1 MRYFITLLFASACT
15 SGPSVESSSVTNED
29 ANPAIIVVFKSDSS
43 ASYILSRDRT
53 FEERLQKKVNV
64 DTLTAQ
70 RDTIHFHLDE
80 GVQLVYGRV
89 PLSFNRQTLL
99 VRTGDTVHIDLKE
112 GMADIYKLKRN
123 KKKNALWSE
132 WDILPTNSLFKEKE
146 ALRSVFL
153 TEQPAGEM
161 IFLMPNMERK
171 DDWSAHLE
179 DYIKVIDE
187 YYGRLLDSLSRIDGK
202 EEVLYRDILRRAQ
215 YLELS
220 SLHDV
225 VNDSVLS
232 SRLNSSEY
240 ISLDNFKNRYSN
252 NIIYKFFHKNFMFN
266 NDVTLT
272 EAYDEGFTQYP
283 DEMRRFFKTQ
293 ALQSMIVKKHDRDV
307 VLTYVKRYEKEY
319 GTVTPLETI
328 LKEIEYGAV
337 TDHDLILQD
346 QLGKEVKWEA
356 LRQQWQGKF
365 IYVDFWASWC
375 APCLRAIPFSK
386 ELQKQLLNREVV
398 FVYLALNDE
407 EEAWRNMSKKHQI
420 EENNY
425 LILNPKSSEFISQ
438 TNLDAI
444 PRYMIYDR
452 NGQLI
457 HPDAPGPEQKEA
469 LEVLTS
475 YLKNDRRK

>member
-1 MRYFITLLFASACT
+1 MRYLTILLFTSACA
-15 SGPSVESSSVTNED
+15 SDPSSESFSVKND
-29 ANPAIIVVFKSDSS
+29 NVNPAITAIFKSDSN
-43 ASYILSRDRT
+43 ASYILSRDQT
-53 FEERLQKKVNV
+53 FEERLQRKPKA
-64 DTLTAQ
+64 DTLSAEV
-70 RDTIHFHLDE
+70 DTIHFPLDE
-80 GVQLVYGRV
+80 EVQLVYGRV
-89 PLSFNRQTLL
+89 PLSLDRQTLL
-99 VRTGDTVHIDLKE
+99 VRAGDTVHIDIGAGKV
-112 GMADIYKLKRN
+112 DIYKLKRN
-123 KKKNALWSE
+123 KKENALWSE
-132 WDILPTNSLFKEKE
+132 RDVLPANSLFKEKE
-146 ALRSVFL
+146 AMRSVFL

-232 SRLNSSEY
+232 SKLNSSEY
-240 ISLDNFKNRYSN
+240 ISLDNFKNRYLN

-293 ALQSMIVKKHDRDV
+293 ALQSMIVKKHDRDI
-307 VLTYVKRYEKEY
+307 VLTYVERYEKEY
-319 GTVTPLETI
+319 GTITPLETI

-337 TDHDLILQD
+337 ADHDLILQD
-346 QLGKEVKWEA
+346 QLGKEIKWEA

-425 LILNPKSSEFISQ
+425 LILNPKSSKFISQ